1 MRRCDDQHLTAL
13 LRAPL
18 LSAEQEIQLGRRV
31 QRWQELLIHRG
42 DGELKAWARRCG
54 ITTTELSRACR
65 SGLRARDR
73 MILGNTRLVAS
84 ISRRHE
90 HRRGNLDHMDLFQH
104 GIMGLYV
111 AVIKFDPTRGYKLS
125 TYATRWIEQA
135 VKRAIQRHG
144 SAVRIPE
151 HIHLTRG
158 KVVRYAEEALVRGEH
173 LTFDQAFQALGLSNR
188 IDYVR
193 AAEAVRYILS
203 TDSVALGMKS
213 DTTIIESVAAPAP
226 DADADQD
233 PPFQL
238 GPEHHELLQAVDGL
252 SRKSANVVRLRYGIG
267 VETESTIDEIAATTG
282 STPQAVRSALQKA
295 IPRLRT
301 ALSPAEQ

>member
-18 LSAEQEIQLGRRV
+18 LSPEQEIQLGRRV

-42 DGELKAWARRCG
+42 DGEPKAWAGRCG

-73 MILGNTRLVAS
+73 MILSNARLVAS

-135 VKRAIQRHG
+135 VKRAIQRHS

-226 DADADQD
+226 DDDADQD

-238 GPEHHELLQAVDGL
+238 GPEHHELLQAVDSL
-252 SRKSANVVRLRYGIG
+252 PRKSANVVRLRYGIG
-267 VETESTIDEIAATTG
+267 AETESTIDEIAATTG